1 MLLKVTAR
9 QPASSVTSAVHCSSS
24 LKPGRDSD
32 VIAQGCDKKPHRCPD
47 SAMGTLPPSGLRM
60 IQDGLCPDDFAE
72 GLSRQSGTDR
82 HRTAYK
88 DVAFPLRLN
97 VAISNFL

>member
-1 MLLKVTAR
+1 
-9 QPASSVTSAVHCSSS
+9 
-24 LKPGRDSD
+24 
-32 VIAQGCDKKPHRCPD
+32 
-47 SAMGTLPPSGLRM
+47 MGTLPPSGLRM